1 MKEQKEVLH
10 ELDELHCTTSLEEY
24 NNLYRRTFRKW
35 SEKCS
40 DFAYYFEQQW
50 NSGTSFNQWKV
61 YCCPP
66 GIATTNNA
74 LESFNAMF
82 KRSYTNHTRH
92 TLPALYDIIHDRLLV
107 DLSRDII
114 FAQKIFHMKP
124 IPERIAYVNA
134 NAINSDSYLIECFG
148 SSMHLVNK
156 ESHATYHVDA
166 NRSTFCVSIFTRRGI
181 VNTYYLCLVN

>member
-1 MKEQKEVLH
+1 MSYIAPHHWKSITIYIDIHLGSGLRSAV
-10 ELDELHCTTSLEEY
+10 TSPITLSSNGILE
-24 NNLYRRTFRKW
+24 
-35 SEKCS
+35 
-40 DFAYYFEQQW
+40 
-50 NSGTSFNQWKV
+50 FNQWKV

-114 FAQKIFHMKP
+114 SARKVFHMKC

-134 NAINSDSYLIECFG
+134 NTINSDSYLIECFG
-148 SSMHLVNK
+148 S
-156 ESHATYHVDA
+156 
-166 NRSTFCVSIFTRRGI
+166 
-181 VNTYYLCLVN
+181 